1 MDLDL
6 FTATQGR
13 DEALQTLEAF
23 RADVIHAL
31 RAEALAIWDDT
42 GRPVCV
48 NDLRDALRALGYT
61 GDPRVL
67 GAVFMK
73 SAGWIPWGYT
83 TVKGSKAHAR
93 TIRTFARRQG

>member
-1 MDLDL
+1 MSDLDL
-6 FTATQGR
+6 FHPDYAGR
-13 DEALQTLEAF
+13 DRALQTLQEY

-31 RAEALAIWDDT
+31 RAEAMTLWDDT
-42 GRPVCV
+42 HEPVCV
-48 NDLRDALRALGYT
+48 NDLREKMLELGYT

-73 SAGWIPWGYT
+73 SAGWKPYGYT

-93 TIRTFARRQG
+93 TIRTFVR